1 MEQDQDLH
9 DLGEAL
15 ISTAA
20 RVVRW
25 APKGDSDLSLSA
37 ARILARLSDKGPTRI
52 SELASAEKSSQPTIT
67 NHVKRLE
74 SAGLVDRTADPTDA
88 RAWMIDL
95 TPRGRDRLA
104 EMRRTMGTNVE
115 PYLAQLSAEDRD
127 TLASGIAIM
136 RQLMTLPTP
145 PLPSPMIQ
153 TPTPSPERDPES

>member
-1 MEQDQDLH
+1 MEQEQDLH

-37 ARILARLSDKGPTRI
+37 ARILARLSDGGPTRI

-115 PYLAQLSAEDRD
+115 PYLAQLSEDDRAA
-127 TLASGIAIM
+127 LARGIAIM
-136 RQLMTLPTP
+136 RQLVTV
-145 PLPSPMIQ
+145 SP
-153 TPTPSPERDPES
+153 RDPGPPPAPVPRPPS